1 MGMGVGRESTT
12 RCNPRRR
19 IGVSEGNLISLM
31 GYATSNSLNPHLRRL
46 PLYPTELRARPV
58 DFTAHSLPSQRIGDS
73 LCGESSGAGHFCPR
87 PELPLGIPFASG
99 WGGAMKLAFGLSSD
113 DTGSR

>member
-46 PLYPTELRARPV
+46 PLYPTELRARSEH
-58 DFTAHSLPSQRIGDS
+58 FTSHSPLSQNDWDCRS
-73 LCGESSGAGHFCPR
+73 GESSVGSMDLPR
-87 PELPLGIPFASG
+87 GTGRSS
-99 WGGAMKLAFGLSSD
+99 KLKL
-113 DTGSR
+113 RE